1 MGTSI
6 CHGVTRGGDFQGSR
20 QEEALLVRPGWQHS
34 GSWCVAGCSS
44 PCAVLFWG
52 AGTVGSRLVVDGDP
66 GPLWGLA
73 AVHGML
79 C

>member
-1 MGTSI
+1 M
-6 CHGVTRGGDFQGSR
+6 
-20 QEEALLVRPGWQHS
+20 RPGWQHS
-34 GSWCVAGCSS
+34 GSWCVAWCSS
-44 PCAVLFWG
+44 PCAVLMFWG
-52 AGTVGSRLVVDGDP
+52 AGTVGSRVAVDGDP